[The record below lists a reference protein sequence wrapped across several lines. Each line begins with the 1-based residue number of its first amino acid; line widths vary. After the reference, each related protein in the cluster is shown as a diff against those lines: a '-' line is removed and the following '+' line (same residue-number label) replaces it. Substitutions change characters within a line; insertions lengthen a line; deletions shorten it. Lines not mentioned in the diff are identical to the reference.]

1 MLGVFIFF
9 TSQAIFFASSAR
21 LMPLLIGVPGTIMS
35 FFQLLIELRSADRVT
50 DNQPV
55 LSGRELNI
63 IAWLAGFFIAVILLG
78 FDYGAPLIVAC
89 YVYFVGKER
98 LTTALVAGISCFTLM
113 YGLFERLMG
122 IQLFDG
128 LLIQFLH

>member
-1 MLGVFIFF
+1 MIV
-9 TSQAIFFASSAR
+9 
-21 LMPLLIGVPGTIMS
+21 
-35 FFQLLIELRSADRVT
+35 ELRSADRVT

-78 FDYGAPLIVAC
+78 FDYGSPLIVAC
-89 YVYFVGKER
+89 YVYFAAKER
-98 LTTALVAGISCFTLM
+98 RTTALVAGISCFVLM
-113 YGLFERLMG
+113 YGLFDRLMG

-128 LLIQFLH
+128 LLSQFLQ

>member
-9 TSQAIFFASSAR
+9 MSQAIFFASSAR

-35 FFQLLIELRSADRVT
+35 FFQLIIELRTVNDVT
-50 DNQPV
+50 DNQSV

-63 IAWLAGFFIAVILLG
+63 IVWLTGFFVAVIVLG
-78 FDYGAPLIVAC
+78 FDYGSPLVVAC

-98 LTTALVAGISCFTLM
+98 LTTALVAGISCFALM

-128 LLIQFLH
+128 LLSQFLQ